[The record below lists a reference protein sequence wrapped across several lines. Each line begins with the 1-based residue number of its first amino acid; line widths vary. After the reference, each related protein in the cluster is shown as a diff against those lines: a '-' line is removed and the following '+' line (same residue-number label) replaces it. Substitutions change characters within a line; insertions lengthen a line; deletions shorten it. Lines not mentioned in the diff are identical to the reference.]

1 MTTCEDQVNASAT
14 ESQEVT
20 EGITAKMGEFDA
32 LRSSA
37 HSNDAALEFFREI
50 DEGLK
55 GYNENLNLLSNGAQF
70 YKQMQ

>member
-1 MTTCEDQVNASAT
+1 MNASGA
-14 ESQEVT
+14 ESKEVT
-20 EGITAKMGEFDA
+20 EGITNLMGEFDA

-37 HSNDAALEFFREI
+37 SSNSEGLDFFREI

-70 YKQMQ
+70 YKQMH